1 MKGPFLIKA
10 AYVFFGGQLRP
21 RQMSYQL
28 PPGLAGLTQGADA
41 NLLRGEDGRM
51 VMLDQNMPGH
61 HAMLLQLQNMQNG
74 QMGHA
79 EASQAAGAGLPG
91 GFFILQEGANHGNS
105 LAR

>member
-1 MKGPFLIKA
+1 
-10 AYVFFGGQLRP
+10 
-21 RQMSYQL
+21 MSYQL

-74 QMGHA
+74 QMGLQLQNMQNGQMGHA